1 MFVSVRRIHHTAGS
15 QLKGVIHEVCLV
27 CAASGASA
35 SLPASDAPT
44 GGGAAAM
51 GGSCLVTSVVCCL
64 FIHGACV
71 CLVSLVQL

>member
-27 CAASGASA
+27 YAASGASA

-44 GGGAAAM
+44 GAAAAAAM
-51 GGSCLVTSVVCCL
+51 GGSCLVTSVVCSYTT
-64 FIHGACV
+64 
-71 CLVSLVQL
+71 LVFVWFH